1 MTAPAKKPGTVT
13 VGTRRAFA
21 LLLLALS
28 ENKVLG
34 TGPNGEQPTPPSG
47 FGLNDDEVRRVREMH
62 ATAAIVMHYGGNDW
76 SQAQVAGLRTQFAEL
91 GIEVVA
97 VTDAGFDAEQQV
109 ADIDG
114 VLRAKP
120 DLVVS
125 IPTDPVATAPA
136 YQRLAEAG
144 VKLVFMDNVPRGF
157 RPGEH
162 YVSAVSA
169 DNFGNG
175 MVSAHLMAEA
185 LGGHGAIGLVYHE
198 ADFFVTSQRYD
209 AFSRTIAEQ
218 YPGIEIVARHGISGP
233 NFAADAEEAAAEML
247 KRHDGLAGIWAVWDV
262 PAEGVMAAARKLD
275 RRDLVITTVDLG
287 LNVALE
293 IARGGLVFGL
303 AAQRPFDQGVSEA
316 ELAAYGLLGKH
327 APAYVALPALP
338 VSKLSLLEAWESV
351 YHKPPPEELVQAA
364 T

>member
-1 MTAPAKKPGTVT
+1 VTAPLKTP
-13 VGTRRAFA
+13 GTRRAFA

-34 TGPNGEQPTPPSG
+34 TGPNDESPTPPSG
-47 FGLNDDEVRRVREMH
+47 FGLTDDELRRVRAMH

-91 GIEVVA
+91 GIDVVA
-97 VTDAGFDAEQQV
+97 LTDASFDPKKQV
-109 ADIDG
+109 ADIEE
-114 VLRAKP
+114 VLHAKP
-120 DLVVS
+120 DVVVS
-125 IPTDPVATAPA
+125 IPTDPVETAPA
-136 YQRLAEAG
+136 YERLIDAG

-185 LGGHGAIGLVYHE
+185 LGGHGAVGMVFHD
-198 ADFFVTSQRYD
+198 ADFFVTRQRD
-209 AFSRTIAEQ
+209 EAFCRTIEEQ
-218 YPGIEIVARHGISGP
+218 YPGIEIVARHGITGP
-233 NFAADAEEAAAEML
+233 DFAADAERASIDML
-247 KRHDGLAGIWAVWDV
+247 GQHEELAGIWAVWDV
-262 PAEGVMAAARKLD
+262 PAEGVIAAARKLD

-327 APAYVALPALP
+327 APAYVGLPALP
-338 VSKLSLLEAWESV
+338 VSRVSLLEAWESV
-351 YHKPPPEELVQAA
+351 YHKPPPDELVLAA